1 MIQLSEFSKLDTFT
15 KASYVARHGK
25 LLADSKLEG
34 CGKRLYAV
42 GKFYAE
48 VLYDVRRNRT
58 LALTPL
64 QSVDSLEQWL
74 KAVSLADLHLHNRD

>member
-15 KASYVARHGK
+15 KAGYVAQYGK

-34 CGKRLYAV
+34 CGKRLYAL
-42 GKFYAE
+42 GKFYVE
-48 VLYDVRRNRT
+48 MLYDVRRNRT

-74 KAVSLADLHLHNRD
+74 KAISLKDLHLQNRD